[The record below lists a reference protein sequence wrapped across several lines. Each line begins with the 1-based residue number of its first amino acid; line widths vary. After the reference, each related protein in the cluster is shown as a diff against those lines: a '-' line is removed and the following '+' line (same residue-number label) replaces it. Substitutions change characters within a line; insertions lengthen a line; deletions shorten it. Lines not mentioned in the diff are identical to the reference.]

1 MGKPTLNGI
10 LFPIHK
16 NKKQTM
22 GSETSQ
28 YHQEE
33 KSNEISLVVASEREI
48 AQT

>member
-10 LFPIHK
+10 LFLIHK